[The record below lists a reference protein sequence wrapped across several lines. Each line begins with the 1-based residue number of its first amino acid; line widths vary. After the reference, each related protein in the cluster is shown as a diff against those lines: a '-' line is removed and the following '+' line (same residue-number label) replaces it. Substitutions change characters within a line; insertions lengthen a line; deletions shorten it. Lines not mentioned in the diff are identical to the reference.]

1 MGVRDAA
8 VLDAGDCVIERLRDG
23 ADAAAAHGAHVV
35 SLNGDAHRRKPVW
48 IVASDGRGNDIEGG
62 VGDAVHAELRVG
74 ANDEGAQVKRRA
86 RLAGD
91 PICLRANKGIHG
103 LDEILRIEH
112 GKAHPLAGG
121 GKPFAVVDDAK
132 QADVPVRAAIGLQT
146 LENLS
151 AVMKDATGRMQGD
164 LLQGLDACVV
174 PPEARRIFHRK
185 HSIREDPPEA
195 DPGERGG
202 THGGERS
209 TASCNFHEDPTF
221 LCFDVAKSTH
231 KNTCCQASALHFG

>member
-1 MGVRDAA
+1 MPAPISLTRARCAQRLSRLCRCVRFGGSRGSGAAGECLRGGKSRGPAVGVRDAA

-74 ANDEGAQVKRRA
+74 ANDEGEQVKRRA

-151 AVMKDATGRMQGD
+151 AVMKDAAGRMQGD

-174 PPEARRIFHRK
+174 PPEARRIFHR
-185 HSIREDPPEA
+185 
-195 DPGERGG
+195 
-202 THGGERS
+202 
-209 TASCNFHEDPTF
+209 
-221 LCFDVAKSTH
+221 
-231 KNTCCQASALHFG
+231 